1 MNKSLVRFRV
11 MNHPA
16 RFCALACVPVF
27 VLLSSCGG
35 GDQREIDEVNG
46 ARLLADARMS
56 YSHHCYDMARDT
68 IMSLRRN
75 YPLALDSRKKAI
87 LLLDSIEMSAAEDSL
102 KELERSS
109 MAYAGST
116 IPLDSAF
123 YANEH
128 ERLSVKAKFYRRKL
142 QEDLKK
148 HR

>member
-1 MNKSLVRFRV
+1 MNSSLVRV
-11 MNHPA
+11 CIMNYPA
-16 RFCALACVPVF
+16 RFCALTCVST
-27 VLLSSCGG
+27 LLLLSCGG
-35 GDQREIDEVNG
+35 GDQRQMDEING
-46 ARLLADARMS
+46 ARLLEDARMS

-68 IMSLRRN
+68 IKSLRKN
-75 YPLALDSRKKAI
+75 YPLALKSRKKAI

-102 KELERSS
+102 NELERSNK
-109 MAYAGST
+109 AYAGST

-123 YANEH
+123 YADEH